1 MKNSLLTTAFIII
14 STFFNLSFLSV
25 EAGSCRIHKNKNFE
39 NKCSIN
45 DKDCLKKVEQ
55 KKLKRASS

>member
-25 EAGSCRIHKNKNFE
+25 EAASCRIHKNKNLE
-39 NKCSIN
+39 NKCSID